1 GGRQTVAPESPSSQ
15 SLPEWEKCIVLDVLN
30 KTRWNKSQAA
40 KILGTT
46 RS

>member
-1 GGRQTVAPESPSSQ
+1 M
-15 SLPEWEKCIVLDVLN
+15 LDVLN

-46 RS
+46 RSQLYTRLKRFGLEP